1 MYTQYTHVYMYTQYT
16 LPTFLWFLV
25 SQFNSD
31 FDLAAFDSWIRFY
44 LNRPSIYCILFL
56 YLYSAAILYV

>member
-1 MYTQYTHVYMYTQYT
+1 MYMYTQYT

-44 LNRPSIYCILFL
+44 VPLFIVLYFFIYIAPL
-56 YLYSAAILYV
+56 YFTSRIMICTK

>member
-44 LNRPSIYCILFL
+44 LNRTSIYCIVFL